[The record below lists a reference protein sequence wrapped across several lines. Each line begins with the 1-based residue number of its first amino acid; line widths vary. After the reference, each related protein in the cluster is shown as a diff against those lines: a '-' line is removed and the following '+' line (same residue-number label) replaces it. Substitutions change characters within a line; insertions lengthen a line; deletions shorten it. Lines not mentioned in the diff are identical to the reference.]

1 MLAAPRRTLLLA
13 AALATLAACAAIPR
27 APKDR
32 DAAAKTFATQPDKA
46 NLYVFRD
53 SQEAEALPATVLLDG
68 KVLGA
73 THGRT
78 FLLAEIEP
86 GPHRLLSEG
95 DNDAQLAITA
105 EAGKNLFVWQ
115 ETSRGVLRPRTQ
127 LHVVDEARGRAGVAA
142 CELVL
147 PVSLK

>member
-1 MLAAPRRTLLLA
+1 MLDPRLLPTV
-13 AALATLAACAAIPR
+13 ALLVLSACAAIPR

-32 DAAAKTFATQPDKA
+32 DAAAKTFATTPDKA

-53 SQEAEALPATVLLDG
+53 TQVADALPATVLLDG

-73 THGRT
+73 TVGRT
-78 FLLAEIEP
+78 FLLAQIDP
-86 GPHRLLSEG
+86 GPHRLVSRG
-95 DNDAQLAITA
+95 DNDAELAITA

-115 ETSRGVLRPRTQ
+115 ETSQGLLKPRTK
-127 LHVVDEARGRAGVAA
+127 LHVVDEARGQAGVAA

-147 PVSLK
+147 PVALE